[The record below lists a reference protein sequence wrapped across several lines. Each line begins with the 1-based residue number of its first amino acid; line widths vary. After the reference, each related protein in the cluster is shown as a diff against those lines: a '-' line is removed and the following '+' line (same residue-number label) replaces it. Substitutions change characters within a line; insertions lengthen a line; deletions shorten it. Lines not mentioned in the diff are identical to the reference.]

1 MGQSQSGWSMNR
13 QRASFTAILAIAVF
27 AAAGCSTKAWYEGMK
42 VNAQN
47 DCRRQPSGVSESCL
61 ARINTM
67 SYTDGFVRHLP
78 HGLF

>member
-1 MGQSQSGWSMNR
+1 MNR
-13 QRASFTAILAIAVF
+13 KHVAFIAILAIAAF

-47 DCRRQPSGVSESCL
+47 DCRRQPSRDSESCL

-67 SYTDGFVRHLP
+67 SYEDCERNRLGKSKSGP
-78 HGLF
+78 Q